1 MSVSTTLRWSVS
13 EGKISPSELE
23 SIDARSEKRKKK
35 RKKNTGSPVLRRR
48 ASGDHEPERSHY
60 ERCSKR

>member
-23 SIDARSEKRKKK
+23 SIDARSEKRK
-35 RKKNTGSPVLRRR
+35 RKKKHRLTSLEETSEWRSR
-48 ASGDHEPERSHY
+48 A
-60 ERCSKR
+60 